1 MRWDSL
7 FDDLEGQL
15 EQELTA
21 EGDELRAEEER
32 LRIGRLALRDRIC
45 ALLAARPLDPLRLRL
60 VTGEQL
66 SVRALTVGRDWLSG
80 ETGEGGRSGVIVPL
94 TAVAALVLRP
104 DVVALSLEPGQ
115 GVERAL
121 PARLGL
127 PFVLRDLAR
136 RRVPVSIQLAAGS
149 VEGTIDRVGR
159 DTLDLAVHDLDLPR
173 RSNAVRAVEVL
184 ALPAVLAVRL
194 RG

>member
-32 LRIGRLALRDRIC
+32 LRLGRLSLRDRIC
-45 ALLAARPLDPLRLRL
+45 AAVAAAPAEPIRLRL
-60 VTGEQL
+60 VTGEPL
-66 SVRALTVGRDWLSG
+66 AVTVRTIGRDWVSG
-80 ETGEGGRSGVIVPL
+80 EIADGPRQGVLVPL
-94 TAVAALVLRP
+94 PAVAAVLVAPRL
-104 DVVALSLEPGQ
+104 VAATLEPPVDADRG
-115 GVERAL
+115 L

-136 RRVPVSIQLAAGS
+136 RRVPVTLQLGS
-149 VEGTIDRVGR
+149 GALEGTIDRVGR
-159 DTLDLAVHDLDLPR
+159 DFLDLAAHDLDRPR
-173 RSNAVRAVEVL
+173 RSAAVRGIHVVAL
-184 ALPAVLAVRL
+184 AAVLAVRL
-194 RG
+194 H

>member
-32 LRIGRLALRDRIC
+32 LRLGRLSLRDRIC
-45 ALLAARPLDPLRLRL
+45 AAVAATPTEPIRLRL
-60 VTGEQL
+60 VTGESL
-66 SVRALTVGRDWLSG
+66 AVTVRTIGRDWLSG
-80 ETGEGGRSGVIVPL
+80 EVADGRPDGMLVPL
-94 TAVAALVLRP
+94 AAIAALLVAPRLVAAT
-104 DVVALSLEPGQ
+104 LEPPADA
-115 GVERAL
+115 ERAL

-136 RRVPVSIQLAAGS
+136 RRVPVTLQLARGAL
-149 VEGTIDRVGR
+149 EGTIDRVGR
-159 DTLDLAVHDLDLPR
+159 DF
-173 RSNAVRAVEVL
+173 
-184 ALPAVLAVRL
+184 
-194 RG
+194 